1 MSQPRYLE
9 WHYRPQHVGV
19 KGFFTL
25 IIAVEDPS
33 RLSRWWS
40 LPPWDHWASLHLIRI
55 PKFPRDQLDEVKK
68 THFLDIHDGKKG
80 KTHDDSEHDEI
91 SQRLLRPFRDNRFPP
106 QASVTWG
113 RYTNR
118 VHTRWA
124 RWSNYPL
131 AISGVIWH
139 HWTMKLPIR
148 FDDSPLSFQ
157 TVHGFHGYVGY
168 DMRWYIV
175 H

>member
-1 MSQPRYLE
+1 M
-9 WHYRPQHVGV
+9 
-19 KGFFTL
+19 T
-25 IIAVEDPS
+25 
-33 RLSRWWS
+33 
-40 LPPWDHWASLHLIRI
+40 
-55 PKFPRDQLDEVKK
+55 
-68 THFLDIHDGKKG
+68 KKG
-80 KTHDDSEHDEI
+80 TTHDDSEHDEI
-91 SQRLLRPFRDNRFPP
+91 SQRVLRPFRDNRFPP
-106 QASVTWG
+106 QPSVTWG

-118 VHTRWA
+118 VYTRWAWHHNTWFTRFPCYWA

-139 HWTMKLPIR
+139 HWTMKLPIC

-175 H
+175 HYNTIPGRSH